1 LRRSCTESEYDRSGI
16 AAYSVLSKHPVV
28 AHHFHALDHDDM
40 RTKSIIFV
48 LTVTALVALAV
59 TGCRSID
66 KAINRDWS
74 GHTAMAIL
82 TWNR

>member
-1 LRRSCTESEYDRSGI
+1 
-16 AAYSVLSKHPVV
+16 
-28 AHHFHALDHDDM
+28 M

-74 GHTAMAIL
+74 GQTAMAIL